1 MHPTHNIRQTS
12 KAIHDSKV
20 LRSHGFTLLELLVVL
35 IILGLLAGL
44 VGPQVMD
51 QLGGA
56 KSKTARLQ
64 MEELGAAL
72 DLYRLEVGRYPDSSQ
87 GLNALISKPLNA
99 AGWNG
104 PYLKKKVIRNDPWGV
119 PYVYLSP
126 GSNAPYE
133 ITSLGGDQQPGGEGE
148 NKDMNSWE

>member
-1 MHPTHNIRQTS
+1 MTTVAPKRQS
-12 KAIHDSKV
+12 PPGQQG
-20 LRSHGFTLLELLVVL
+20 LTLLELLVVL

-44 VGPQVMD
+44 VGPQVMN

-72 DLYRLEVGRYPDSSQ
+72 DLYRLEVGRYPNSQQ
-87 GLNALISKPLNA
+87 GLVALIEQPPRA

-104 PYLKKKVIRNDPWGV
+104 PYLKKQVIRDDPWGI
-119 PYVYLSP
+119 PYQYRSP
-126 GSNAPYE
+126 GKNAPYE
-133 ITSLGGDQQPGGEGE
+133 IVSLGADGQPGGDGE
-148 NKDMNSWE
+148 DADIKSWE

>member
-1 MHPTHNIRQTS
+1 MQRQAIPRKLNHTHQPSTD
-12 KAIHDSKV
+12 K
-20 LRSHGFTLLELLVVL
+20 GFTLLELLVVL

-72 DLYRLEVGRYPDSSQ
+72 DLYRLEVGRYPDSNQ
-87 GLNALISKPLNA
+87 GLDALINKPLSA

-119 PYVYLSP
+119 PYAYQSP
-126 GSNAPYE
+126 GTHAPYE
-133 ITSLGGDQQPGGEGE
+133 ITSLGADQQPGGEGE

>member
-1 MHPTHNIRQTS
+1 MHVKPNTQTTPKPRKS
-12 KAIHDSKV
+12 
-20 LRSHGFTLLELLVVL
+20 RGFTLLELLVVL

-72 DLYRLEVGRYPDSSQ
+72 DLYRLEVGRYPDSNQ
-87 GLNALISKPLNA
+87 GLDALINKPLSA

-119 PYVYLSP
+119 PYIYQSP
-126 GSNAPYE
+126 GVNAPYE
-133 ITSLGGDQQPGGEGE
+133 ITSLGADQQPGGEGE
-148 NKDMNSWE
+148 NTDVNSWE

>member
-1 MHPTHNIRQTS
+1 MHSTHNTRTADKTAPHF
-12 KAIHDSKV
+12 KA

-87 GLNALISKPLNA
+87 GLNALINKPLNA

-119 PYVYLSP
+119 PYIYLSP
-126 GSNAPYE
+126 GNNAAYE